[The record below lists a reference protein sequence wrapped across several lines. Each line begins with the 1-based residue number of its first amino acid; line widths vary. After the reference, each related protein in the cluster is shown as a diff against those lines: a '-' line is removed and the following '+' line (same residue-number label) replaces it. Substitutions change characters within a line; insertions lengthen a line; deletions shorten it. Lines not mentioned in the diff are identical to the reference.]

1 MQSIRLIVN
10 HSVGLHAR
18 PAAQFV
24 KTANEFTSKI
34 TVANVTKESDPVDAK
49 SILSVLTLG
58 VHQGYEIEIAA
69 DGNDSADA
77 LDALKLLVENN
88 FGE

>member
-1 MQSIRLIVN
+1 MEKVRLTVN

-24 KTANEFTSKI
+24 KTANTYEANI
-34 TVANVTKESDPVDAK
+34 TVSNLTKKSDPVDAK

-58 VHQGYEIEIAA
+58 VHQGYEIEITA
-69 DGNDSADA
+69 DGSDA
-77 LDALKLLVENN
+77 NQALEALTALVENN